1 MTTMDHSHSYGAMAP
16 RHTRKRKDGEQ
27 SFSMRGRVIW
37 GVLFAVLLVG
47 GIGGW
52 AVTAK
57 LSSAVIGV
65 GTVRVDEDL
74 KVIQH
79 IDGGVLRQIAVREG
93 DEVTA
98 GQVLLQLDD
107 VQIRAEQA
115 IIMGQLAEFDARRQ
129 RLLAERDASETLMF
143 QPDFLA
149 RFADAAMIADGEQ
162 QLFAGNQR
170 NRLSQQGRLELQVGQ
185 LQEEI
190 NGLQFQQGAI
200 DAELA
205 LVQTE
210 RTRMLTL
217 VESQLIE
224 TTRISTVDREVA
236 RMQGQQGEIA
246 AALARAASRIT
257 EVDLQIL
264 ALGEEARTEAQRELR
279 SVEARLAELAE
290 RLGAVNDRLA
300 RAQIVSP
307 VSGTINE
314 LNVTT
319 LGGVVSPAERLMTI
333 VPHDADLSIEFRI
346 GTNDID
352 QVAVGQ
358 DATLRFSAFNQ
369 RTTPEIDG
377 TITRV
382 SAAAQYD
389 TNSGESYYLGQVA
402 VTDGL
407 ENLGNL
413 GLVPGMPVE
422 VFVQTEEQT
431 AIAYFAKPFTDQ
443 VSRAFREE

>member
-1 MTTMDHSHSYGAMAP
+1 MTTMDLSHAYGAMAP
-16 RHTRKRKDGEQ
+16 RHTKKPNAGDK

-37 GVLFAVLLVG
+37 GVLFALLLLG

-93 DEVTA
+93 DEVIA

-107 VQIRAEQA
+107 VQIRAEHA

-129 RLLAERDASETLMF
+129 RLLAERDASETLVF
-143 QPDFLA
+143 QPAFME
-149 RFADAAMIADGEQ
+149 RFADAAMIADGEL
-162 QLFAGNQR
+162 QLFVGNQR
-170 NRLSQQGRLELQVGQ
+170 NRQSQQGRLELQIGQ
-185 LQEEI
+185 LQQEI
-190 NGLQFQQGAI
+190 TGLKFQQTAI
-200 DAELA
+200 DSELA

-217 VESQLIE
+217 AKSQLIE

-264 ALGEEARTEAQRELR
+264 ALSEEARTEAQRELR
-279 SVEARLAELAE
+279 TVEARLAELGE

-314 LNVTT
+314 LNVST
-319 LGGVVSPAERLMTI
+319 LGGVISPAERLMTI
-333 VPHDADLSIEFRI
+333 VPHDADLTIEFRI
-346 GTNDID
+346 ATNDID

-377 TITRV
+377 VITRV

-402 VTDGL
+402 VTDGIK
-407 ENLGNL
+407 NLGNL

-431 AIAYFAKPFTDQ
+431 AIAYFTKPFTDQ
-443 VSRAFREE
+443 VSRALREE